1 MAEVSTS
8 VLSIKEDP
16 LQKFYDIEASK
27 TDYFHIDVMDGKFV
41 ENDTRERM
49 RDYSLSLSHTT
60 NVPLEVHLMVENIK
74 EEIDEFIDFNPQ
86 IIIFHVE
93 SIKNKEEGF
102 ELIKYIKDN
111 GIKVGMSV
119 SPDTEIEKVYEFLP
133 YIHMCLVMTV
143 VPGKGGQKLIEECLE
158 KVKKLKKY
166 IEENDLD
173 ITIEADGG
181 INLETA
187 EKVKESGED
196 ILVAGTAIVD
206 SKNYAETIKA
216 LKE

>member
-8 VLSIKEDP
+8 ILSIKEDP

-49 RDYSLSLSHTT
+49 KEYSLSLSHTT

-74 EEIDEFIDFNPQ
+74 EEIDEYIDFNPQ

-93 SIKNKEEGF
+93 ALKSKEEGF

-111 GIKVGMSV
+111 NIKVGIAL
-119 SPDTEIEKVYEFLP
+119 SPDTEIEKVYEYLP

-143 VPGKGGQKLIEECLE
+143 VPGKGGQKFMPEMLE
-158 KVKKLKKY
+158 KIKELKEFDIDIQVDGGINEETSKQVREAGANILVAGNYIISSKNFAESVKKLK
-166 IEENDLD
+166 E
-173 ITIEADGG
+173 
-181 INLETA
+181 
-187 EKVKESGED
+187 
-196 ILVAGTAIVD
+196 
-206 SKNYAETIKA
+206 
-216 LKE
+216 